1 MSKYTNGNT
10 PWEGEGVKAKIQ
22 ARPDHITCLLKN
34 LYVGQEE
41 TEPAMEQKTGSK
53 LQKEYIKAIY
63 CHPAYLTYMQSTSCK
78 MPRLD
83 ESQAGIKIAK
93 RNINNFR
100 YADNTTIVMA
110 ESKEEL
116 KSLLM
121 KLKEESEKAGL
132 KLNIQKTK
140 IMVFSPITSW
150 QIDEEKWQQCKFY
163 FLEVQNHCGW

>member
-22 ARPDHITCLLKN
+22 ARPDHITYLLKN

-53 LQKEYIKAIY
+53 LWKEYIKAIY

-93 RNINNFR
+93 RNVNSLR
-100 YADNTTIVMA
+100 YADDTPL
-110 ESKEEL
+110 ESQ
-116 KSLLM
+116 KS
-121 KLKEESEKAGL
+121 KRK
-132 KLNIQKTK
+132 
-140 IMVFSPITSW
+140 
-150 QIDEEKWQQCKFY
+150 
-163 FLEVQNHCGW
+163 